1 MPKVKGRE
9 KKKAGRP
16 QLITEEQL
24 RDVERAVAW
33 GWGIEKA
40 CDYADIRHGTFYD
53 YQRRHPEYRR
63 KIKILRDYPV
73 LAAKKVVAEAVIA
86 GDLRASMWVL
96 ERRSEEFG
104 QAKRGRP
111 AAGDA
116 VTGDEVLRAALD
128 RLTGRR

>member
-1 MPKVKGRE
+1 MPRVKGRE
-9 KKKAGRP
+9 KKKAWRP
-16 QLITEEQL
+16 QLITDEQL

-53 YQRRHPEYRR
+53 YQRRHPEYRG

-73 LAAKKVVAEAVIA
+73 LAAKKVVAEAVMA

-96 ERRSEEFG
+96 ERRSEEYH
-104 QAKRGRP
+104 AKRGRP
-111 AAGDA
+111 AAEDV

-128 RLTGRR
+128 RLAGRR

>member
-1 MPKVKGRE
+1 MPRVKGRE

-53 YQRRHPEYRR
+53 YQRRHPEYRG

-73 LAAKKVVAEAVIA
+73 LAAKKVVAEAVMA

-96 ERRSEEFG
+96 ERKAPEYWPG
-104 QAKRGRP
+104 RGRP

-116 VTGDEVLRAALD
+116 IAGDEVLRAALD
-128 RLTGRR
+128 RLAGRR

>member
-1 MPKVKGRE
+1 MPRVKGRE

-63 KIKILRDYPV
+63 KIKLLRDYPV
-73 LAAKKVVAEAVIA
+73 LAAKRVVAEAVEA
-86 GDLRASMWVL
+86 GDLATSRWLL
-96 ERRSEEFG
+96 ERKSEEFASTG
-104 QAKRGRP
+104 KIGVRAE
-111 AAGDA
+111 DA
-116 VTGDEVLRAALD
+116 DTEDVVRRAMR
-128 RLTGRR
+128 RLAGRR